1 MKLMK
6 ARRWA
11 EREFAEGSEPDI
23 KTIRKW
29 VESGE
34 IAGKI
39 IGGNVYVYEY
49 QLAGLSVSITKTVHQ
64 LLSESI

>member
-6 ARRWA
+6 AKRWA
-11 EREFAEGSEPDI
+11 DREFASGSQPDL
-23 KTIRKW
+23 KTMKKW

-39 IGGNVYVYEY
+39 IGGTVYVYEY
-49 QLAGLSVSITKTVHQ
+49 QLAGLSISTTKTVHQ
-64 LLSESI
+64 LLAESS